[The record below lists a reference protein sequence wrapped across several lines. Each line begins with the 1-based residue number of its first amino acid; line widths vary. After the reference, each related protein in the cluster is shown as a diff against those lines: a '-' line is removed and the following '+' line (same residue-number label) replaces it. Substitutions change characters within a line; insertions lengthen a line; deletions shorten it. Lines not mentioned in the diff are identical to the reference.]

1 MATMTKYAKWMTE
14 NAASIHSGG
23 CTTKNKTG
31 KYAII
36 FDAKTGLKWT
46 TGHASELNAA
56 IDAAIAKT
64 KTTPRPLHEADANAN
79 ELVAARARIAE
90 LEKELGKPAP
100 AKPVVDEESEIS
112 GPVGMSIEQA
122 GKARL
127 KK

>member
-23 CTTKNKTG
+23 FTNKNKSG

-36 FDAKTGLKWT
+36 FDTKTGLQWT
-46 TGHASELNAA
+46 TGHATELNGA

-64 KTTPRPLHEADANAN
+64 KNTPRPLHEADANAN

-100 AKPVVDEESEIS
+100 SKPVADEESEIS

-122 GKARL
+122 SKARL